1 MTWHLLQHS
10 ELKFFQREVK
20 TVTMSPIIQ
29 NKREAILRIA
39 TQYGASNIRVFGSV
53 ARGEAG
59 PESDIDVLIHLEPGR
74 SLLDIVA
81 IKQDLEELLRRK
93 VDVLTESSIS
103 PYLRDRILKE
113 AIEL

>member
-1 MTWHLLQHS
+1 MT
-10 ELKFFQREVK
+10 
-20 TVTMSPIIQ
+20 MGPIVQ
-29 NKREAILRIA
+29 NKREDILRIA
-39 TQYGASNIRVFGSV
+39 TQYGASHIRVFGSV

-81 IKQDLEELLRRK
+81 IKQDLEELLGRK

-103 PYLRDRILKE
+103 PYLRDHILKE